1 MSDLEH
7 GFGNALEGFHQRI
20 ANLCLQAR
28 QAQAEQHREE
38 DDRQHLATHQ
48 RCEDV
53 RRNQVEDGLDERVF
67 MLNLGR
73 SGLILG
79 NIDGTQGT
87 HVDTGTRMEQVGQHQ
102 ADHDRDGGDHLEV
115 NDGLEADTAEF
126 FRIANPGDT
135 HDQRRNHD
143 RDDDHLD
150 QANEDVTCRLQDVA
164 DPPCLFCTEMVQ

>member
-1 MSDLEH
+1 M
-7 GFGNALEGFHQRI
+7 
-20 ANLCLQAR
+20 
-28 QAQAEQHREE
+28 
-38 DDRQHLATHQ
+38 
-48 RCEDV
+48 
-53 RRNQVEDGLDERVF
+53 LD
-67 MLNLGR
+67 LGR

-87 HVDTGTRMEQVGQHQ
+87 HVDTGTRMEQVGQDQ
-102 ADHDRDGGDHLEV
+102 TDHDRDGGDHLEV

-150 QANEDVTCRLQDVA
+150 QANEDITSRLQDVA